1 MSRRAYPLTGIPTY
15 IEITKR
21 QRAVVA
27 ALLAVALAI
36 FTPAP
41 VRADTFSAAAYGLSM
56 LTGMRVTRV
65 DTNPARSQAIK
76 LYNKGAQLLRQGRAT
91 EAIPKFQQAMQI
103 DSNLECTYGA
113 LGCALV
119 ETGDDTGAY
128 NMLEQA
134 TRLDRNNGGYWFE
147 LAVCAQHLHRYRDSY
162 CSYRRFLQLEPNG
175 QGADHAR
182 ISMQIYEH
190 TYMASPQT

>member
-1 MSRRAYPLTGIPTY
+1 MSRRALPFLGIPTY

-41 VRADTFSAAAYGLSM
+41 VRADTFSAAAYGLSL

-65 DTNPARSQAIK
+65 DSNPARAQAVK
-76 LYNKGAQLLRQGRAT
+76 LYNKGAQLLRQGHAT
-91 EAIPKFQQAMQI
+91 DAISKFQQAMQV
-103 DSNLECTYGA
+103 DPKLECTYGA

-119 ETGDDTGAY
+119 ETGDDTSAY
-128 NMLEQA
+128 PMLEQA

-147 LAVCAQHLHRYRDSY
+147 LGICAQHLHRYRDSY
-162 CSYRRFLQLEPNG
+162 ISYRRFL
-175 QGADHAR
+175 
-182 ISMQIYEH
+182 
-190 TYMASPQT
+190 